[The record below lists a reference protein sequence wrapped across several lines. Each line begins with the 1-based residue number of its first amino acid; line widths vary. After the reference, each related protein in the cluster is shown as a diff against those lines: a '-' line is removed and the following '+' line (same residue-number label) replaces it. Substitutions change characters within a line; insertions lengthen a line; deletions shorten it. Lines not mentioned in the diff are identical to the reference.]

1 MLDQINSLD
10 PNSFANLKRLS
21 KDNSPEAIKGAAQ
34 QFEALFLQNMLK
46 SMRDATPDNDPM
58 SSEAT
63 KFYRGMYDQQL
74 ATMMSQRGGVGL
86 ADMMV
91 KQMSLQGVAPDSVV
105 NESTGGIPLS
115 LDAARAYSQRNG
127 AQGAGINAGKT
138 VNAPGA
144 ASNKVPSTPQSFVDQ
159 TWPQAE
165 KAAKALGVPAHFLV
179 GQAALETGWG
189 KSQIRA
195 ADGTPSYNLFNIK
208 AGSSWTGKVV
218 EARTVEYE
226 NGQRTVRV
234 ERFRAYDSYDEAFQ
248 DYAKLIG
255 QSPRYAN
262 VNGKTDAAGF
272 ARALQAG
279 GYATDPSYADKLTR
293 VINGNALRQRLL
305 ASAASAASAAS

>member
-21 KDNSPEAIKGAAQ
+21 KDNSPDAIKGAAQ
-34 QFEALFLQNMLK
+34 QFEALFLQSMLK

-63 KFYRGMYDQQL
+63 KFYQGMYDQQL
-74 ATMMSQRGGVGL
+74 ATMMSQRGGIGL

-91 KQMSLQGVAPDSVV
+91 KQMSRQGVSPDSVTDSV
-105 NESTGGIPLS
+105 GGIPLS
-115 LDAARAYSQRNG
+115 LEGARAYSQG
-127 AQGAGINAGKT
+127 KAGQGAGVAAGST
-138 VNAPGA
+138 VNAPRTTT
-144 ASNKVPSTPQSFVDQ
+144 SNKAPSNAQEFVDQ

-165 KAAKALGVPAHFLV
+165 KAARSLGVPAHFLV

-195 ADGTPSYNLFNIK
+195 QDGTPSYNLFNIK

-226 NGQRTVRV
+226 NGQRKVRV

-248 DYAKLIG
+248 DYANLIS

-272 ARALQAG
+272 ARALQSG

-305 ASAASAASAAS
+305 ASTASAAS